1 MSGTSRSNGTLKDLE
16 KEARG
21 LLHVSMERTLK
32 FDIFSG
38 TIDKNAFWLER
49 VGGLE
54 NAKRRME
61 EIATKRPERYFLFCD
76 FSHTVVA
83 QIDAS
88 SEISCEGKGVRL
100 PEVGKPEGTS
110 GGGRRKTETRLTSLI
125 V

>member
-1 MSGTSRSNGTLKDLE
+1 MSGKPRTKGTLRDSE
-16 KEARG
+16 KHVG
-21 LLHVSMERTLK
+21 GPLHVSLERTLK

-49 VGGLE
+49 VEGLE

-61 EIATKRPERYFLFCD
+61 EIATKRPERYYLFCD

-88 SEISCEGKGVRL
+88 PEIAFEPKNVT
-100 PEVGKPEGTS
+100 V
-110 GGGRRKTETRLTSLI
+110 